1 MNSFAD
7 ILDDPTLISS
17 GLIQQ
22 MPVPVAGATK
32 TIAYPV
38 QLNGDRVRASR
49 PPPRLGE
56 HSEEVFAEW
65 IDREST
71 ASNTRRG

>member
-7 ILDDPTLISS
+7 ILDDPALILS

-22 MPVPVAGATK
+22 MPVPVAGTTK
-32 TIAYPV
+32 TVAYPV
-38 QLNGDRVRASR
+38 QLNGHRVRASL

-56 HSEEVFAEW
+56 HNEEVFAEW
-65 IDREST
+65 IGGKST
-71 ASNTRRG
+71 ASAARNG